1 MGEDWNNRTNC
12 VLYQYRTQFYMI
24 ELNSGG
30 VYCSDFPFLTRV
42 ALVFSHRVKPV
53 STFFLVYS
61 CKLQRD
67 LQKYYEDILSN
78 Q

>member
-1 MGEDWNNRTNC
+1 
-12 VLYQYRTQFYMI
+12 MI

-53 STFFLVYS
+53 STFFWSIAVNCSETY
-61 CKLQRD
+61 K
-67 LQKYYEDILSN
+67 KYYEDILSN